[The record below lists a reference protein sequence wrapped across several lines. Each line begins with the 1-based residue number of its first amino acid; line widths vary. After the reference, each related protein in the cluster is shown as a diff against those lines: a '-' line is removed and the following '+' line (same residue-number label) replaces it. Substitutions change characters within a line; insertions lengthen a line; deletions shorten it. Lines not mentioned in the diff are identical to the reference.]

1 MTKEFL
7 GEVLGTFIIVFVGCG
22 TVALEVL
29 FGAFGHIIPIALM
42 WGFGVALAIFSSWK
56 ICPAHL
62 NPAVTLAMVLNK
74 DLPFKK
80 LPAYWLA
87 QVLGAFLGASVLF
100 LLVSPYIESFES
112 IKTISTAKMF
122 GEYYT
127 TSTLTAFLL
136 EMIGT
141 LFLVFMIFI
150 IVSKIKQKN
159 LIPILIGLV
168 VSTAIIFIAPYT
180 QCGINPARDLAPRVF
195 SYFSGWE
202 TVAYSQSY
210 FLVYVIAPLLGGV
223 LAFGLFS
230 ISRKK

>member
-87 QVLGAFLGASVLF
+87 QILGAFLGASVLF